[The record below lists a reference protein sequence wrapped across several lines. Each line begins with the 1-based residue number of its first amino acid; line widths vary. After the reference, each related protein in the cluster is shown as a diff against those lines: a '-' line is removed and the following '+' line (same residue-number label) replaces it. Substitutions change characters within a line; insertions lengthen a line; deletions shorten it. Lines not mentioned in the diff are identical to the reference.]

1 MLGKV
6 RSRKF
11 SFHSVKSRL
20 VLSFLCIL
28 LLPGLAIG
36 STAYVTARNKV
47 DEEIR
52 NSASSNVNLLN
63 QMIDKYIREK
73 MNAIDFLSQQVPVN
87 NLISETG
94 AENAELK
101 ALLVSFKALHPDL
114 ETVFASNDQG
124 QILSATKLNL
134 PKGFDPRT
142 RPQYIKAMENKGKAI
157 ITDTYKSAS
166 TNSTVVT
173 IAKATSDGHGIVGA
187 NFSLA
192 ELSESAREVKIGRQ
206 GYVIMIDNQKKFLVA
221 PGVTVG
227 DTVDSL
233 IAGPMFKS
241 GSGQMEYVNERD
253 GKSKKMVFVTNP
265 LTGWKI
271 GGTWYIDE
279 VKEEAAPIF
288 RTTLIVLIAA
298 MAAGLAAILFI
309 IRSITSPLRLLT
321 VASEKLAEG
330 DLTAQVQVERKDE
343 LGQLGTAFNRM
354 TDSLR
359 GVLSDV
365 SELSNQLAA
374 SAEQLSVSSEQ
385 TVKATEHIAGATEK
399 MSDGAEHQAA
409 TVEKGAR
416 TIFEM
421 TARIQ
426 EIASAAQSV
435 ASTSSKTSSLS
446 AEGSVAIG
454 SAAEQMNSIDQSVEH
469 LARLIQVLSI
479 TSEKIGEVTDAINKF
494 SRQTGMLSLNAS
506 IEAARAGEHGRG
518 FAVVADEVKKLSDR
532 SSRSS
537 QEISELV
544 GSIRNEIVN
553 VEASMEAST
562 NEVKGGMLTV
572 ETAGSLFSQIERFIG
587 EVNGQIGEVSAAAL
601 QISEGAAEMNEAI
614 EAIAGVARTSAA
626 ETESI
631 SAAAQQQLASMEE
644 ISSSSGDLSR
654 MAAEMHELVERFK
667 L

>member
-1 MLGKV
+1 M
-6 RSRKF
+6 
-11 SFHSVKSRL
+11 
-20 VLSFLCIL
+20 SFLCIL
-28 LLPGLAIG
+28 LLPSLAIG
-36 STAYVTARNKV
+36 SAAYVTARNKV

-52 NSASSNVNLLN
+52 SSASSNVNLLN

-73 MNAIDFLSQQVPVN
+73 MNAIDFLSQQVPVD
-87 NLISETG
+87 NLNSESG

-101 ALLVSFKALHPDL
+101 ALLVGFKALHPDL

-124 QILSATKLNL
+124 GILSATKLNL

-142 RPQYIKAMENKGKAI
+142 RPHYIKAMENKDRVI
-157 ITDTYKSAS
+157 ITDTYISAS

-173 IAKATSDGHGIVGA
+173 IAKATKDGHGIVGA

-192 ELSESAREVKIGRQ
+192 ELSESVRGVKIGRQ

-221 PGVTVG
+221 PGVTIG
-227 DTVDSL
+227 DTVKL
-233 IAGPMFKS
+233 GIIGPMFKS
-241 GSGQMEYVNERD
+241 GSGQLEYVNEVD
-253 GKSKKMVFVTNP
+253 GKSKKMVFATNS

-271 GGTWYIDE
+271 AGTWYVDE

-298 MAAGLAAILFI
+298 MAVGLAVVLLI
-309 IRSITSPLRLLT
+309 IRSITSPLRMLT
-321 VASEKLAEG
+321 QASEKLAEG
-330 DLTAQVQVERKDE
+330 DLTSHVQVRTKDE
-343 LGQLGTAFNRM
+343 LGQLGATFNRM

-374 SAEQLSVSSEQ
+374 SAEQLAVSSEQ

-416 TIFEM
+416 TVYEM

-426 EIASAAQSV
+426 EIAAAAQSV
-435 ASTSSKTSSLS
+435 ADSSSKTSSLS
-446 AEGSVAIG
+446 AEGAVAIG
-454 SAAEQMNSIDQSVEH
+454 SAAEQMISIDHSVEH
-469 LARLIQVLSI
+469 LARLIHVLSM

-518 FAVVADEVKKLSDR
+518 FAVVAEEVKKLSDR

-544 GSIRNEIVN
+544 HSIRDEIVN

-562 NEVKGGMLTV
+562 SEVKGGMHTV

-587 EVNGQIGEVSAAAL
+587 EVNGQIGEVSSAAL
-601 QISEGAAEMNEAI
+601 QVSAGAAEMNEAI
-614 EAIAGVARTSAA
+614 EAIAGVARSSAA

-631 SAAAQQQLASMEE
+631 SAAAQEQLASMEE
-644 ISSSSGDLSR
+644 ISSSSADLSR
-654 MAAEMHELVERFK
+654 MAGEMHDLVDRFK

>member
-1 MLGKV
+1 MKKV
-6 RSRKF
+6 RSRKLN
-11 SFHSVKSRL
+11 FHSVKSKL
-20 VLSFLCIL
+20 ILSFLCIL
-28 LLPGLAIG
+28 LLPSLAIG
-36 STAYVTARNKV
+36 SAAYVTARNKV
-47 DEEIR
+47 DEEMR
-52 NSASSNVNLLN
+52 SSASSNVNLLN

-73 MNAIDFLSQQVPVN
+73 MNAIDFLSQQVPVD
-87 NLISETG
+87 NLISESG

-101 ALLVSFKALHPDL
+101 ALLVGFKALHPDL
-114 ETVFASNDQG
+114 ETVFASNNQG
-124 QILSATKLNL
+124 EILSATKLNL

-142 RPQYIKAMENKGKAI
+142 RPQYIKAMENKDRAI
-157 ITDTYKSAS
+157 ITDTYISAS

-173 IAKATSDGHGIVGA
+173 IAKATKDGHGIVGA
-187 NFSLA
+187 NLSLA
-192 ELSESAREVKIGRQ
+192 ELSESARGVKIGRQ
-206 GYVIMIDNQKKFLVA
+206 GYVIMIDNQKKYLVA
-221 PGVTVG
+221 PGVNIG
-227 DTVDSL
+227 DTAKLGIID
-233 IAGPMFKS
+233 PMFKS
-241 GSGQMEYVNERD
+241 ASGEREYVNERD
-253 GKSKKMVFVTNP
+253 GKSKKMVFVTNA
-265 LTGWKI
+265 LTGWKLA
-271 GGTWYIDE
+271 GTWYVDE

-288 RTTLIVLIAA
+288 RTTLVVLIAA
-298 MAAGLAAILFI
+298 MAVGLAVILLI

-321 VASEKLAEG
+321 GASEKLAEG
-330 DLTAQVQVERKDE
+330 DLTVHVQVETKDE
-343 LGQLGTAFNRM
+343 LGQLGATFNRM
-354 TDSLR
+354 TESLR

-374 SAEQLSVSSEQ
+374 SAEQLAVSSEQ

-416 TIFEM
+416 TVYEM

-426 EIASAAQSV
+426 EIAAAAQSV
-435 ASTSSKTSSLS
+435 ADSSSKTSSLS
-446 AEGSVAIG
+446 AEGAVAIG
-454 SAAEQMNSIDQSVEH
+454 SAAEQMNSIDHSVEH
-469 LARLIQVLSI
+469 LARLIHVLSM

-518 FAVVADEVKKLSDR
+518 FAVVAEEVKKLSDR

-544 GSIRNEIVN
+544 HSIRDEIVN

-562 NEVKGGMLTV
+562 SEVKGGMLTV

-587 EVNGQIGEVSAAAL
+587 EVNGQIGEVSSAAL

-614 EAIAGVARTSAA
+614 EAIADVARSSAA

-631 SAAAQQQLASMEE
+631 SAAAQEQLASMEE
-644 ISSSSGDLSR
+644 ISSSSADLSR
-654 MAAEMHELVERFK
+654 MAGEMSDLVDRFK